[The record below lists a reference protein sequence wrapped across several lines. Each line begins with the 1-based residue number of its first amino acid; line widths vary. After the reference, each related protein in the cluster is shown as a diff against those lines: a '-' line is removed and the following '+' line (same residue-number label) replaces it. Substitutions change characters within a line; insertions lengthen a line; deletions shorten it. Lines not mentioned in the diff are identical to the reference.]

1 MTVRLFKQL
10 IGLFCIQSSC
20 AFTNIRHDV
29 VSSRGQVKHPSFQ
42 KQVLPLIHGKVTV
55 PIIGTSTLYMAP
67 APGDKV
73 RESTGKRPSL
83 NPTII
88 NIISEALSLR
98 ASNDVSLPMEIS
110 STVQPI
116 EVAVAAG
123 KLAKTA
129 IESRAKSSSAVKGD
143 ESSAFTQDES
153 QLIAGRI
160 LGVVMRWN
168 ELEQTLV
175 EKVKG
180 TPWVSKYG
188 EEASFGVLAEE
199 CKDGEC
205 GDNDK
210 LLKKRLKDDPLFRM
224 CRAECL
230 YALFLKTIEI
240 PTMAKI
246 GQLPADGANGIDF
259 LDSDRIEVLFP
270 GDLKQE
276 DIA

>member
-1 MTVRLFKQL
+1 MTVRLFIQL

-29 VSSRGQVKHPSFQ
+29 ASSRGQVKHPSFQ
-42 KQVLPLIHGKVTV
+42 KRVLPLIHGKVTV
-55 PIIGTSTLYMAP
+55 PITGTSTLYMSHHV
-67 APGDKV
+67 PGDKL
-73 RESTGKRPSL
+73 RDSTGKRPSL

-98 ASNDVSLPMEIS
+98 ASNDASLPMESS

-116 EVAVAAG
+116 EVAIAAG

-129 IESRAKSSSAVKGD
+129 IESREKSSSAVKGD

-153 QLIAGRI
+153 HLIAGRI

-168 ELEQTLV
+168 VLEQTLV
-175 EKVKG
+175 DKVKG

-188 EEASFGVLAEE
+188 EEASFGVLAVE
-199 CKDGEC
+199 CKDGEND
-205 GDNDK
+205 DNDK
-210 LLKKRLKDDPLFRM
+210 VLKKRLEDDPLFRM

-246 GQLPADGANGIDF
+246 GQLPADGANGVDF
-259 LDSDRIEVLFP
+259 LDSDRIGVLFP
-270 GDLKQE
+270 GDLK
-276 DIA
+276 